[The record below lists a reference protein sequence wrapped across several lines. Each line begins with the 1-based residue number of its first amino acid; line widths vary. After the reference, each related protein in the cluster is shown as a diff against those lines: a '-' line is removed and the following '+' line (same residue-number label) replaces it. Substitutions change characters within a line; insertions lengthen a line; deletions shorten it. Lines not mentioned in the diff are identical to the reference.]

1 MEVSIILS
9 VSKLSST
16 GRRNLEFNLRRM
28 LSSKFTDIIVIQQ
41 IYPDSPPI
49 KPDSSILHISINHSQ
64 QITRGQM
71 INIASRFARGKFLMI
86 HDYNMYVDYTKI
98 ISSLEPK
105 DIIVKPGRFFYNFD
119 ENSTSSLIT
128 SRKVKV
134 VNQERAFYENIE
146 GGSFVINKD
155 LFAHWGGMNEE
166 VEGMQL
172 ADTVSHM
179 VGGRIK
185 YLDSLR
191 GGMLYSDDEKANAH
205 IILRSKVIQPAWSVK
220 MDESHSHKINYAQ
233 QWKTNLHRSGWG
245 YAIESLRWLH
255 HPNGALLDGFVE
267 KKFAW
272 EANSSAFKHHKAY
285 SKPWVGFIHVP
296 QNIPNWFQ
304 YYQSPQHIFKS
315 TLWKK
320 SLPYC
325 QGIFCLSK
333 YHRDWLYENIDADIP
348 VSTLIHPTEI
358 PDLKFTMD
366 RFLSNPNKQVVQV
379 GWWLRKL
386 NSIYQLPVKS
396 YERVFLYN
404 FMPWVNEL
412 MMEERRK
419 NHLTIDDSSARIQS
433 FLSNREY
440 DESLSSNIIFMH
452 MYDCSASNAI
462 IECIAR
468 DTPLLINPLP
478 AVVEYLGE
486 DYPFYFNTLEEAAEK
501 AENLDLVNQA
511 HLHMVNN
518 PIKKKFTQEYF
529 CESFVNSEVYK
540 TLSIPKDNDIF

>member
-1 MEVSIILS
+1 MEVSIILA
-9 VSKLSST
+9 VSKLSYL

-28 LSSKFTDIIVIQQ
+28 LSSKFADIIVIQQ
-41 IYPDSPPI
+41 VYEDSPAI
-49 KPDSSILHISINHSQ
+49 KTDAGVMNISINYSED
-64 QITRGQM
+64 ITKGQM
-71 INIASRFARGKFLMI
+71 INNAARFARGKFLMI
-86 HDYNMYVDYTKI
+86 HDYNMYINYDKFIDT
-98 ISSLEPK
+98 LEEK

-119 ENSTSSLIT
+119 EKSTDNLIKN
-128 SRKVKV
+128 RKVRV
-134 VNQERAFYENIE
+134 INQERAFYENVE
-146 GGSFVINKD
+146 GGSFVVNKD
-155 LFAHWGGMNEE
+155 LFTHWGCMNEE
-166 VEGMQL
+166 VEGIAL
-172 ADTVSHM
+172 TDLVSHM
-179 VGGRIK
+179 VGGRIR
-185 YLDSLR
+185 YLDSIR
-191 GGMLYSDDEKANAH
+191 GGMLYSEDEKVNSH
-205 IILRSKVIQPAWSVK
+205 IILRSKVVQPEWSVN
-220 MDESHSHKINYAQ
+220 MDDKHSHKINYAQ

-255 HPNGALLDGFVE
+255 NPNGVLLDGFVE

-272 EANSSAFKHHKAY
+272 EANASAFKHQKPY
-285 SKPWVGFIHVP
+285 SNPWVGFIHVP
-296 QNIPNWFQ
+296 QNIPSWFQ
-304 YYQSPQHIFKS
+304 YYQSPQHVFKS

-333 YHRDWLYENIDADIP
+333 YHKEWLVENIGVDIP
-348 VSTLIHPTEI
+348 VSSLIHPTEI

-366 RFLSNPNKQVVQV
+366 RFFNNPNKQVVQV

-404 FMPWVNEL
+404 FMPWVNDI
-412 MMEERRK
+412 MMEDRK
-419 NHLTIDDSSARIQS
+419 KNNLSINDSNARIQS

-440 DESLSSNIIFMH
+440 DESLSSNIVFMH

-478 AVVEYLGE
+478 SVVEYLGK

-501 AENLDLVNQA
+501 AENLDLVNLA

-529 CESFVNSEVYK
+529 CNSFVNSEVYK
-540 TLSIPKDNDIF
+540 TLSVSE